1 MRKTFN
7 LCIAAILCWSVSVNG
22 ALATRLA
29 PPNSIIEA
37 LCGTFTFAAIIAA
50 MVLSTWIVIRLI
62 DSEQ

>member
-7 LCIAAILCWSVSVNG
+7 LCIASILCWSVSVNG
-22 ALATRLA
+22 ALATRFAPQNSLA
-29 PPNSIIEA
+29 EGM
-37 LCGTFTFAAIIAA
+37 CGTFTFAAILAA

>member
-7 LCIAAILCWSVSVNG
+7 LCIAAILCWSVSANV
-22 ALATRLA
+22 AIATRLT
-29 PPNSIIEA
+29 PPDSIAEF
-37 LCGTFTFAAIIAA
+37 LCGTFTFAAILAA

>member
-7 LCIAAILCWSVSVNG
+7 LCIAAILCWSISMNG
-22 ALATRLA
+22 ALATRLT
-29 PPNSIIEA
+29 PPNSLVEV
-37 LCGTFTFAAIIAA
+37 LCGTFTFAAILAA